1 MEYISK
7 FKEVLK
13 ITIADIKVLLINTFQ
28 KFDSVVSFK

>member
-13 ITIADIKVLLINTFQ
+13 ITIADRKVLLINTLQ
-28 KFDSVVSFK
+28 KFDGVVSFK